1 MDHLCDALCD
11 NTNLEYLDLFDC
23 PFSNLGGT
31 YLDHTIKRNQSV
43 RWLRLANT

>member
-11 NTNLEYLDLFDC
+11 NKTLEYLDLFGC
-23 PFSNLGGT
+23 WFTNQGGT
-31 YLDHTIKRNQSV
+31 YLDHTLKRNSSL